1 VLFARSGVAIDC
13 DGDATRF
20 MTSASLVKALNDKR
34 KDHDNLKVGAANHP
48 LLLFL
53 VMIIVNYVYS
63 SFALSHRLK
72 CAMKT
77 MLSWGFW
84 ENMI

>member
-1 VLFARSGVAIDC
+1 MLFAYSGVAIDC

-48 LLLFL
+48 LLVFYL
-53 VMIIVNYVYS
+53 
-63 SFALSHRLK
+63 
-72 CAMKT
+72 
-77 MLSWGFW
+77 
-84 ENMI
+84 

>member
-1 VLFARSGVAIDC
+1 MLFARSGVAIDC

-48 LLLFL
+48 LLIFFSYDNCELCLLFFCF
-53 VMIIVNYVYS
+53 I
-63 SFALSHRLK
+63 
-72 CAMKT
+72 T
-77 MLSWGFW
+77 
-84 ENMI
+84 